1 MYENK
6 TATLDRIKKTIT
18 EILPQNVRARLVLE
32 NDEVWS
38 IMSAIPLLL
47 ITLQLCYT
55 AEDLLPLCEELDV
68 PLVFGMFHLLDTGD
82 KANYPL
88 DYHHDMLNPSSFPP
102 KTIIERANA
111 IWARRG
117 IRPKQHLSEPRP
129 GAVTLMERRAH
140 ADRCEALPDDLPD
153 DMGMLHFSNIPEDLT

>member
-1 MYENK
+1 MVVAFLRSLCLLFT
-6 TATLDRIKKTIT
+6 TA
-18 EILPQNVRARLVLE
+18 
-32 NDEVWS
+32 
-38 IMSAIPLLL
+38 
-47 ITLQLCYT
+47 QLCYN

-68 PLVFGMFHLLDTGD
+68 PLVFGMSERYSRDSI
-82 KANYPL
+82 NRSL
-88 DYHHDMLNPSSFPP
+88 DYHHDILNPSSFPP

-140 ADRCEALPDDLPD
+140 ADRCESLPADLPD
-153 DMGMLHFSNIPEDLT
+153 DMGMSFSSITTSQVFNIDFHV